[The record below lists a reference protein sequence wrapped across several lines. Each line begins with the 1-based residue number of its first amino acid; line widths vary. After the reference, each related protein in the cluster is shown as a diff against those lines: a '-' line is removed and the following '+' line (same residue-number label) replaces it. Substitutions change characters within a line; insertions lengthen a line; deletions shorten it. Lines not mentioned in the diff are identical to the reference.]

1 MVRYGAIKMTG
12 IIIII
17 IIIIITIITLLLLL
31 LLLQLLLL
39 LLLLLLWW
47 WWFRHQDALHDLS
60 LQHTVVYRA
69 PVPLVASACWV
80 SSNSWRFCTI
90 IIHIAALIIILLCWP
105 AGFLCHN
112 HQSTTYMKVLKW
124 CSVSVEGHSV
134 VWCLHRTHSNLP
146 PLLRRPPPVTPAAF
160 LYPSS
165 CTQQGQV
172 AVSAAWRSDL
182 TFMIT
187 LLSHQRNYICGYIY
201 NYKHIPHHSNKTT
214 HGI

>member
-80 SSNSWRFCTI
+80 SSNSWRFCTNNYP
-90 IIHIAALIIILLCWP
+90 HRRFNNHFTVLTCWLP
-105 AGFLCHN
+105 
-112 HQSTTYMKVLKW
+112 
-124 CSVSVEGHSV
+124 VSQ
-134 VWCLHRTHSNLP
+134 
-146 PLLRRPPPVTPAAF
+146 PPVNHVYEGVKMMQCQCRRTQCCLVSPPHAQQPSPAP
-160 LYPSS
+160 PSS
-165 CTQQGQV
+165 TASHPSGILVSIFVYSARAGSSECSLTFRFNIHDYF
-172 AVSAAWRSDL
+172 AVSSEKLYLWL
-182 TFMIT
+182 
-187 LLSHQRNYICGYIY
+187 YI
-201 NYKHIPHHSNKTT
+201 
-214 HGI
+214 